1 MPTPFESA
9 QLNLQL
15 FDLRREPVLREARA
29 WFLAD
34 FNPETMADLMAA
46 VTGERNASFRMVLG
60 YWDMAASLV
69 SSGAIDADSFLAAHT
84 EIIGTF
90 CKIYP
95 FVAEMRSAVGEPGFL
110 KHMEA
115 VVIAAPDA
123 EATLKRRRERLLA
136 VARAHKTGQ
145 SGGRAEGA

>member
-1 MPTPFESA
+1 
-9 QLNLQL
+9 
-15 FDLRREPVLREARA
+15 
-29 WFLAD
+29 
-34 FNPETMADLMAA
+34 MAA

-60 YWDMAASLV
+60 CWDMAASLV
-69 SSGAIDADSFLAAHT
+69 SSRAIDADSFLAAHT

-115 VVIAAPDA
+115 VVTAAPDA

-136 VARAHKTGQ
+136 MARARKTGQ
-145 SGGRAEGA
+145 NGGRRRRLRPTMPVVSHYRHMYRGSRRTVRNLDVHLIQTHKSRSEC